1 MDTSNVAGDVA
12 EAAGSA
18 GQGFFGELKKIGK
31 TAFSQLIGA
40 SQNPPITDEEL
51 ANKDKDDKEFS
62 AAEIAA
68 LRSRIASMY
77 QNYDVLQKKEEKL
90 EEEQKKQE
98 EEFKKLEEI
107 NELRQGGNAVN
118 VDVKTAIGKASA
130 ETGKSYG
137 NE

>member
-18 GQGFFGELKKIGK
+18 GQGFLGELKKIGK

-40 SQNPPITDEEL
+40 SNAQPLSDEEL
-51 ANKDKDDKEFS
+51 EKKKKSDDDFS
-62 AAEIAA
+62 QGEIAQ
-68 LRSRIASMY
+68 LRARIASIY
-77 QNYDVLQKKEEKL
+77 KGYDALKKKEEKL
-90 EEEQKKQE
+90 EEEQEKQE

-107 NELRQGGNAVN
+107 NELRQSGNAVN
-118 VDVKTAIGKASA
+118 VNVKTAVGKASA